1 MPWLILILSGCFEA
15 VWAVALS
22 RSEGFTRLL
31 PSIVFVLACA
41 FSMGGLAW
49 SMKQLPVGTSY
60 AVWVGM
66 GATLTVAY
74 AFVAGEEAVSPLKVL
89 FIAMILGGV
98 IGLKFSH

>member
-1 MPWLILILSGCFEA
+1 MPWLVLILSGCFEA

-31 PSIVFVLACA
+31 PSVVFVLACA
-41 FSMGGLAW
+41 ISMGGLAW
-49 SMKQLPVGTSY
+49 SMKYLPVGTSY

-66 GATLTVAY
+66 GASLTVAY
-74 AFVAGEEAVSPLKVL
+74 AFVSGEESVSPLKVL